1 MLTNLEKLN
10 RLAAQ
15 KYEDGQEGLL
25 MFSHDF
31 CSIRSELECM
41 NTLKRNA
48 DMIKHTIDVL
58 YGITAINKEEYQKWI
73 AILNGIEVVWYGR
86 N

>member
-1 MLTNLEKLN
+1 METNLEKLN

-15 KYEDGQEGLL
+15 RYEDGQAGLL
-25 MFSHDF
+25 LFSHDF

-48 DMIKHTIDVL
+48 KMIKHTIDVL
-58 YGITAINKEEYQKWI
+58 YGINAINKEEYQKWI
-73 AILNGIEVVWYGR
+73 AILNGIEVV
-86 N
+86 